1 MGFVSIMLVLA
12 PAIMLAA
19 VVVTEM
25 DIHDGLKKRSTLTW
39 AAEII
44 LAIGALAVF
53 ICSLSW
59 SGTGGD
65 NGGAVDS
72 GSSPAAASSHEPGP
86 QITAAASSGAVSED
100 DMLDVEFT
108 DDDHTGANVRDA
120 TKSTELVSGSEV
132 YTMLAD
138 RGFDNVLV
146 SADFALDGSVID
158 SHLVDSS
165 SADVF
170 PQYYTALDT
179 DAGVFWLLEVDE
191 GSLVAL
197 PVRTTNTILERRF
210 MFVEG
215 DTDTVTLY
223 NAASNTFSDWTQDQ
237 LGNTTIISVPRI
249 DRDLLEGY
257 TIDWFLER
265 S

>member
-1 MGFVSIMLVLA
+1 MNIDNKKTLRRA
-12 PAIMLAA
+12 RAA
-19 VVVTEM
+19 VSV
-25 DIHDGLKKRSTLTW
+25 
-39 AAEII
+39 
-44 LAIGALAVF
+44 GALLLSACLLPACA
-53 ICSLSW
+53 CS
-59 SGTGGD
+59 T
-65 NGGAVDS
+65 NG
-72 GSSPAAASSHEPGP
+72 AASYAGTVSTSASSSSASAD
-86 QITAAASSGAVSED
+86 TAASTASASGED
-100 DMLDVEFT
+100 TLDIAYT
-108 DDDHTGANVRDA
+108 DDTPAGANERKVSDSA
-120 TKSTELVSGSEV
+120 SLVSGSAV
-132 YTMLAD
+132 YAMLAD

-191 GSLVAL
+191 GSLIAL
-197 PVRTTNTILERRF
+197 PIRTADTILERRF